1 MKKNRL
7 KSLGIKQ
14 TIQRHWMDRTLQML
28 LAGMLESEIRA
39 ELDSYLATQRQSG
52 GSGERGQKTYGMA
65 VYILRCWFAPDPDL
79 VSLRDDAL
87 SLARDIPPNRWLP
100 LHWAVLSASYPFWFN
115 TARQCG
121 RLLNLQ
127 NQISQRQVFARL
139 TETYG
144 DRETVLRNARYTIR
158 SFVAWGVLVDSEKKG
173 RYEQGSKILV
183 NTPNEASLLIE
194 AALLAHPGR
203 KASFYQMMQTPGLF
217 PFDMALVSASQAA
230 EANERLSVVRYGP
243 DEEMVAIINR

>member
-1 MKKNRL
+1 MKKDRL

-28 LAGMLESEIRA
+28 LAGMPEPEIRA

-65 VYILRCWFAPDPDL
+65 IYILRCWFAPDPDL
-79 VSLRDDAL
+79 VGLRDDAL
-87 SLARDIPPNRWLP
+87 SLARDISPDRWLP

-158 SFVAWGVLVDSEKKG
+158 SFVAWGVLVDSPEKG
-173 RYEQGSKILV
+173 CYAPSAKIAV
-183 NTPNEASLLIE
+183 KTPAEASLLLE
-194 AALLAHPGR
+194 AALMASPGQ
-203 KASFYQMMQTPGLF
+203 KAALSQLSGTPGLF
-217 PFDMALVSASQAA
+217 PFEMPSVSGAQLA
-230 EANERLSVVRYGP
+230 EVNQRLSVMRYGL
-243 DEEMVAIINR
+243 DEEMLSA